1 MKNFFQYIFSKSS
14 VFLFYTGLSLAI
26 FLTAS
31 FFYLAINY
39 PTLIYNLETSEF
51 DFFNSLTLLGKFYM
65 ISGIFP
71 NFLFLILI
79 FRFIKF
85 IISIFL
91 ELLIGFFEI
100 LGSILGL
107 IFSNEN
113 FNKLEKTFAS
123 KKPKIEKKVKKT
135 AKTLNLN
142 KSEKNVFWM
151 APIAALGIGILPL
164 PIGYYMLSRLIVS
177 GCALYF
183 AQKFYKK
190 KTTTKLWIF
199 GFFVVLYNPIAPIYL
214 YEKAI
219 WILINIPT
227 IYYFYINRRFA

>member
-51 DFFNSLTLLGKFYM
+51 DYFNSLTLLGKFYM

-79 FRFIKF
+79 FRFIKL

-100 LGSILGL
+100 MGSILGL
-107 IFSNEN
+107 VFSNEN

-123 KKPKIEKKVKKT
+123 KKPTTTNSMTGVHRK
-135 AKTLNLN
+135 
-142 KSEKNVFWM
+142 
-151 APIAALGIGILPL
+151 
-164 PIGYYMLSRLIVS
+164 
-177 GCALYF
+177 
-183 AQKFYKK
+183 AQKK
-190 KTTTKLWIF
+190 
-199 GFFVVLYNPIAPIYL
+199 G
-214 YEKAI
+214 
-219 WILINIPT
+219 
-227 IYYFYINRRFA
+227 